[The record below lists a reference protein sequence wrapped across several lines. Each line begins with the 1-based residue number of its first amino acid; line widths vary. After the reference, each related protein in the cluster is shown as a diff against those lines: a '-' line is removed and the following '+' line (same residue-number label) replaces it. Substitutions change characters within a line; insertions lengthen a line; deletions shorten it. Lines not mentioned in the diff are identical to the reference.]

1 MNNKIIEEALFTINQ
16 RGNKAE
22 IEAAQNKAKALQD
35 STFSTVYSA
44 YTRKMIE
51 GAKNGKK
58 EDLSAEKQ
66 AFEKRLDQL
75 KIGSILPKYSCP
87 ICEDQG
93 YKDGHMCNCLKNE
106 INKILVRES
115 GFGALEDFAKTKFDI
130 FKNAEYMKK
139 VYAKMQEWCH
149 SKFDKNIVYLSGG
162 TGVGKTHL
170 IKCMANELI
179 GRGKLVVLTSAFAM
193 NQDFLKS
200 YSTRD
205 LEEKNNILDKY
216 LDCEV
221 LFIDDLGSEFIQKG
235 ITSSFL
241 YQVLNERKIKN
252 RPTVITSNL
261 DLKDLRDYYDERI
274 SSRIID
280 KRTSICLLIDGDD
293 LRLKNR

>member
-1 MNNKIIEEALFTINQ
+1 MNNKIVEEALFVINQ
-16 RGNKAE
+16 KGNKAE
-22 IEAAQNKAKALQD
+22 IEAQKNKEKALQD
-35 STFSTVYSA
+35 KIFADLYRN
-44 YTRKMIE
+44 YTKTMIE
-51 GAKNGKK
+51 NAKSGNKK
-58 EDLSAEKQ
+58 DLTHQKNAYQ
-66 AFEKRLDQL
+66 DRLKEL
-75 KIGSILPKYSCP
+75 KISSIFPVYSCP
-87 ICEDQG
+87 VCEDQG
-93 YKDGHMCNCLKNE
+93 YKDGHMCKCLKNE
-106 INKILVRES
+106 INRILVRES
-115 GFGALEDFAKTKFDI
+115 GFGSLEDFSKTKFDI

-149 SKFDKNIVYLSGG
+149 SNFDKNIVYLSGG

-205 LEEKNNILDKY
+205 LEEKNNLLDKY

-221 LFIDDLGSEFIQKG
+221 LFIDDLGSEFVQKG
-235 ITSSFL
+235 ITTTYL
-241 YQVLNERKIKN
+241 YQIFNERKIKHK
-252 RPTVITSNL
+252 PTVITSNL

-280 KRTSICLLIDGDD
+280 RRTSICLLIDGDD

>member
-1 MNNKIIEEALFTINQ
+1 MNNKIVEEALFVINQ
-16 RGNKAE
+16 KGNKAE
-22 IEAAQNKAKALQD
+22 IEAQKNKEKALQD
-35 STFSTVYSA
+35 KIFADLYRN
-44 YTRKMIE
+44 YTKAMIE
-51 GAKNGKK
+51 NAKSGNKK
-58 EDLSAEKQ
+58 DLTHQKKAYED
-66 AFEKRLDQL
+66 RLKEL
-75 KIGSILPKYSCP
+75 KISSIFPVYSCP
-87 ICEDQG
+87 VCEDQG

-149 SKFDKNIVYLSGG
+149 SNFDKNIVYLSGG

-221 LFIDDLGSEFIQKG
+221 LFIDDLGSEFVQKG
-235 ITSSFL
+235 ITTTYL
-241 YQVLNERKIKN
+241 YQIFNERKIKHK
-252 RPTVITSNL
+252 PTVITSNL

-280 KRTSICLLIDGDD
+280 RRTSICLLIDGDD

>member
-1 MNNKIIEEALFTINQ
+1 MNNKIVEEALFVINQ
-16 RGNKAE
+16 KGNKAE
-22 IEAAQNKAKALQD
+22 IEAQKNKEKALQD
-35 STFSTVYSA
+35 KIFADLYRN
-44 YTRKMIE
+44 YTKAMIE
-51 GAKNGKK
+51 NAKSGNKK
-58 EDLSAEKQ
+58 DLTHQKKAYED
-66 AFEKRLDQL
+66 RLKEL
-75 KIGSILPKYSCP
+75 KISSIFPVYSCP
-87 ICEDQG
+87 VCEDQG
-93 YKDGHMCNCLKNE
+93 YKDGHMCKCLKNE

-115 GFGALEDFAKTKFDI
+115 GFGSLEDFAKTKFDI
-130 FKNAEYMKK
+130 FKNSEYMKK

-205 LEEKNNILDKY
+205 LEEKNNLLDKY

-221 LFIDDLGSEFIQKG
+221 LFIDDLGSEFVQKG
-235 ITSSFL
+235 ITTTYL
-241 YQVLNERKIKN
+241 YQIFNERKIKHK
-252 RPTVITSNL
+252 PTVITSNL

-280 KRTSICLLIDGDD
+280 RRTSICLLIDGDD
-293 LRLKNR
+293 LRLKK

>member
-1 MNNKIIEEALFTINQ
+1 MNNKIVEEALFVINQ
-16 RGNKAE
+16 KGNKAE
-22 IEAAQNKAKALQD
+22 IEAQKNKEKALQD
-35 STFSTVYSA
+35 KIFADLYRN
-44 YTRKMIE
+44 YTKAMIE
-51 GAKNGKK
+51 NAKSGNKK
-58 EDLSAEKQ
+58 DLTHQKKAYED
-66 AFEKRLDQL
+66 RLKEL
-75 KIGSILPKYSCP
+75 KISSIFPVYSCP

-93 YKDGHMCNCLKNE
+93 YKDGHMCKCLKNE

-115 GFGALEDFAKTKFDI
+115 GFGSLEDFSKTKFDI
-130 FKNAEYMKK
+130 FKNADYMKK